1 MRLLSKIGIY
11 YCFVYH
17 GQLFLPGFLLL
28 TEPSSCVPG
37 AINCN
42 KEDLT
47 IMSSLTQDDDHQSS
61 DVLLSIWMCNK
72 VDMRGAK
79 ENKERRYCGFYGNE
93 YNMWK
98 STKSLIHLTILDG
111 NIIDQFRSE
120 ILPKYQFN
128 FKSLKER
135 KEVSRN
141 QIVSNRGLLQALVH
155 SDVESISKYFLSR
168 KRRNI
173 YGTSY
178 TGSNWVG

>member
-1 MRLLSKIGIY
+1 MY
-11 YCFVYH
+11 YCCVYH
-17 GQLFLPGFLLL
+17 GELFIPGFTLL
-28 TEPSSCVPG
+28 PKSYSCVPG

-42 KEDLT
+42 KEDIK

-155 SDVESISKYFLSR
+155 SDAESISTDLLSN
-168 KRRNI
+168 KKKKLSGNYSI
-173 YGTSY
+173 E
-178 TGSNWVG
+178 SNWVG